1 MNTTDY
7 QRLIQS
13 PQYRQAARR
22 VLRQLL
28 EALLFEDCL
37 RDVIVSDAGI
47 ELPGVT
53 AGGQPVSYRCA
64 AQRTASFGRIR
75 IRGPVLR
82 CKGESQAE
90 ADDVAQLL
98 SELAGQLDADPV
110 RLQQF
115 GLELL
120 STQVKDAQS
129 HHANGHAG
137 QPLRDAGY
145 DAIEARLT
153 GAHPYHPG
161 YKSRMGF
168 TLADNGRYAPECAAP
183 LQPVLLAARRSH
195 CRWNLGNAEASP
207 ESLLPP
213 PARAAFE
220 AALREHGANP
230 ADYLPL
236 PVHPWQWDEVI
247 APGYH
252 GAFARGELI
261 AVGEMPGRYLPQQSI
276 RTLANV
282 DQADALSLKLAMNL
296 VNTSTS
302 RVLAPHT
309 VCNAAVLSDWLAS
322 LVARTEWTEPMAAP
336 VLLRE
341 VAGVSHVPAAPVQ
354 GQYGAL
360 SCIWR
365 ETIHRYL
372 APGEAAIPMTAL
384 THIDVDGLPL
394 IEPWIRRHG
403 VRVWLQRLVERA
415 WLPVLHLLWEHG
427 TALESHAQNMLLL
440 HVDGLPQRVALKD
453 FHDGVRFS
461 RQWLSG
467 AAPQLTPPPAE
478 HARVNPN
485 SFIETDDADELRD
498 FTCDALFFVNL
509 AELAPL
515 LAGHYQ
521 LEETEFWT
529 IVAGVIR
536 SYQRAHPPLAESF
549 RRFDCFAPTLSIE
562 LLASRRFMPEIRLR
576 TRQAPNPLAL
586 AEAEAA

>member
-7 QRLIQS
+7 QCLIQS
-13 PQYRQAARR
+13 PHYRQAARR
-22 VLRQLL
+22 VVRQLL

-37 RDVIVSDAGI
+37 RDVLVTGDGV
-47 ELPGVT
+47 ELPAMT
-53 AGGQPVSYRCA
+53 ADGTPVSYRCTA
-64 AQRTASFGRIR
+64 RPTASFGRIR
-75 IRGPVLR
+75 IDGPVLR
-82 CKGESQAE
+82 CDASAQTE
-90 ADDVAQLL
+90 ADDVAMLL
-98 SELAGQLDADPV
+98 SELAGLLDADPV

-120 STQVKDAQS
+120 STQIKDAQS

-137 QPLRDAGY
+137 RPLREASY

-153 GAHPYHPG
+153 GAHPYHPS

-168 TLADNGRYAPECAAP
+168 TLADNRRYAPECAAP
-183 LQPVLLAARRSH
+183 LHPVLLAAHRSH

-207 ESLLPP
+207 ENLLPP

-220 AALREHGANP
+220 AAVRERGADP

-261 AVGEMPGRYLPQQSI
+261 VVGEMPGRYLPQQSI

-282 DQADALSLKLAMNL
+282 DQPDALSLKLAMNL

-322 LVARTEWTEPMAAP
+322 LVARTEWSAPMAAP

-341 VAGVSHVPAAPVQ
+341 VAGISHVPAAPVQ

-365 ETIHRYL
+365 ESINGHL
-372 APGEAAIPMTAL
+372 ASGEAAIPMTAL

-394 IEPWIRRHG
+394 IDLWIRRHG

-467 AAPQLTPPPAE
+467 TAPQLTPPPAE

-485 SFIETDDADELRD
+485 SFIETDDAEELRD

-515 LAGHYQ
+515 LAAYYQ

-536 SYQRAHPPLAESF
+536 SYQRAHPHLADSF
-549 RRFDCFAPTLSIE
+549 RRFDCFAPTMSIE

-576 TRQAPNPLAL
+576 TRQAPNPLA
-586 AEAEAA
+586 EAA

>member
-7 QRLIQS
+7 QCLIQS
-13 PQYRQAARR
+13 PHYRQAARR
-22 VLRQLL
+22 VVRQLL

-37 RDVIVSDAGI
+37 RDVLLTDDGV
-47 ELPGVT
+47 ELPAMT
-53 AGGQPVSYRCA
+53 ADGTPVSYRCA
-64 AQRTASFGRIR
+64 ARRTASFGRIR
-75 IRGPVLR
+75 IDGPVLR
-82 CKGESQAE
+82 SEAGAQTE
-90 ADDVAQLL
+90 ADNVAMLL

-137 QPLRDAGY
+137 QPLREASY

-168 TLADNGRYAPECAAP
+168 TLADNRRYAPECAAP
-183 LQPVLLAARRSH
+183 LHPVLLAAHRSH
-195 CRWNLGNAEASP
+195 CRWNLGKVGASP
-207 ESLLPP
+207 ENLLPP

-220 AALREHGANP
+220 AAVRKHGADP

-261 AVGEMPGRYLPQQSI
+261 VVGEMPGRYLPQQSI

-282 DQADALSLKLAMNL
+282 DQPDALSLKLAMNL

-309 VCNAAVLSDWLAS
+309 VCNAAVLSDWLVGLA
-322 LVARTEWTEPMAAP
+322 ARTEWPAPMVAP

-365 ETIHRYL
+365 ESINGHL
-372 APGEAAIPMTAL
+372 ASGEAAIPMTAL

-394 IEPWIRRHG
+394 IDLWIRRHG
-403 VRVWLQRLVERA
+403 VRPWLQRLVERA

-461 RQWLSG
+461 RRWLSG
-467 AAPQLTPPPAE
+467 TAPQLTPPPAE

-485 SFIETDDADELRD
+485 SFIETDDAEELRD

-515 LAGHYQ
+515 LAAHYQ
-521 LEETEFWT
+521 LDEAEFWA

-536 SYQRAHPPLAESF
+536 SYQRAHPRLAERF

-576 TRQAPNPLAL
+576 TRQAPNPLA
-586 AEAEAA
+586 EAA